1 MALGGGTFLTQN
13 KVLPGSYI
21 NFISAARAAAA
32 LSERG
37 VAAMPLVLDWGVDGE
52 VFRVDT
58 SEFQKDSQKI
68 FGYSYT
74 DEKLK
79 GLRDLFRN
87 IKTGY
92 FYKLNNGAKA
102 ACEFATAKY
111 SGIRGND
118 IKLVIAKNVDDENK
132 YDVHTFV
139 GSTKVDSQTAAGMPA
154 LKSNDFVDFKAL
166 ADISLTSGTPLTG
179 GTNGEAVT
187 GAEYQNFLDKIEAYS
202 FNTLGCL
209 SASAEI
215 TGLFAQFTRRM
226 REEVGVK
233 FQTVLFRTAGDFEGV
248 INVHNE
254 VTDAANPAS
263 LIYWVTGLTAGCP
276 VNKSNT
282 NKIYDGEFDVNVNF
296 KQSELE
302 AALRAGKFI
311 LHRVGDNARVLQDI
325 NSLTS
330 FVEEKNSDFGSN
342 QTIRVLDQIGNDI
355 AVLFNTKYCGN
366 VPNDTAGRISLWND
380 IVKHHQELEKI
391 RALEN
396 FKAEDV
402 VVAKGDS
409 KKAVVIQD
417 SVTVINAM
425 EQLYMTT
432 IIQ

>member
-37 VAAMPLVLDWGVDGE
+37 FAAMPLVLDWGVDGE
-52 VFRVDT
+52 VFRVDN
-58 SEFQKDSQKI
+58 SEFQKDSLKI

-92 FYKLNNGAKA
+92 FYKLNSGVKA

-139 GSTKVDSQTAAGMPA
+139 SSTKVDSQTVAGMSA

-179 GTNGEAVT
+179 GTNGDTVT
-187 GAEYQNFLDKIEAYS
+187 GAEYQTFLDKIEAYS

-209 SASAEI
+209 STSAEI
-215 TGLFAQFTRRM
+215 TGLFAQFTKRM

-233 FQTVLFRTAGDFEGV
+233 FQTVLFRTPGDFEGV

-254 VTDAANPAS
+254 VTDDGNPAS

-282 NKIYDGEFDVNVNF
+282 NKAYDGEFDVNVNF

-311 LHRVGDNARVLQDI
+311 LHRVGDNACVLQDI

-417 SVTVINAM
+417 CVTVTNAM